1 MKECPSCGASVPK
14 SAERCKECFHD
25 FSEVASRSN
34 GGPIFL
40 MGAAAAMAVIAAGTF
55 WWVTSSPIEEKIL
68 VDEET
73 RSIVWTRRYR
83 RGVETEKVNW
93 DEVTRLEY
101 VLKSNNTYEI
111 VAVDRQGERH
121 IIQEDAGPL
130 KSEADRYSQM
140 MEKDLDIVD
149 NTRGFHKLDK

>member
-1 MKECPSCGASVPK
+1 MPK

-73 RSIVWTRRYR
+73 RSIVWTRRSR